1 MRRLSDTGGIMS
13 DMASR
18 SQRITIRVPVS
29 LAKLLRQRSRT
40 QGQTPS
46 QLVRVALQDY
56 LSAGTKPRT
65 AYDAF
70 QELGLIGCVKNAPSD
85 LSTNPRYFEG
95 FGKSK

>member
-1 MRRLSDTGGIMS
+1 MSDTVGIMS
-13 DMASR
+13 DMASQ
-18 SQRITIRVPVS
+18 SQRITIRVPGS
-29 LAKLLRQRSRT
+29 LAKQLRQRSRT

-46 QLVRVALQDY
+46 ELARIALQQY
-56 LSAGTKPRT
+56 LSAEAKPRT

-70 QELGLIGCVKNAPSD
+70 KELGLIGCVKDAPSD